1 MALRFLCEWAQAR
14 VDGPASTRALTGIL
28 PHKRLQP
35 RHLYYQYQLAALA
48 LKNAEGELKV
58 ALNAQ
63 ECKLLK
69 VCPHVCAV
77 CLAMAV
83 AASTVLRLRE
93 RVHMCR
99 RTCS

>member
-1 MALRFLCEWAQAR
+1 M
-14 VDGPASTRALTGIL
+14 L
-28 PHKRLQP
+28 PHKHLQP
-35 RHLYYQYQLAALA
+35 RNLYYQCQLAALA

-69 VCPHVCAV
+69 VRPHACAV

-83 AASTVLRLRE
+83 AASTGQCVRE

-99 RTCS
+99 RMCS

>member
-1 MALRFLCEWAQAR
+1 M
-14 VDGPASTRALTGIL
+14 
-28 PHKRLQP
+28 QP

-83 AASTVLRLRE
+83 AASTVLRLRAHVQTHVLMTVRIHALQLCAWADGLQRGE
-93 RVHMCR
+93 
-99 RTCS
+99 RTCQISLGRR

>member
-1 MALRFLCEWAQAR
+1 MYTGLPDPTLPC
-14 VDGPASTRALTGIL
+14 LTGIL

-69 VCPHVCAV
+69 VCPS
-77 CLAMAV
+77 
-83 AASTVLRLRE
+83 STR
-93 RVHMCR
+93 
-99 RTCS
+99 